1 MLKVEG
7 EKKKTKT
14 WNTYRKFTRSYTWD
28 KPREQLKNTRAHGGP
43 DRVLP
48 SLKPSR
54 LNRLFPPGCASES
67 HVRPPDA
74 GGLLTYLR
82 GWSPTPHPRTQN

>member
-7 EKKKTKT
+7 EKKKKKN
-14 WNTYRKFTRSYTWD
+14 WNTFRKFTRSYTWD

-54 LNRLFPPGCASES
+54 LNRLFPPGCA
-67 HVRPPDA
+67 
-74 GGLLTYLR
+74 
-82 GWSPTPHPRTQN
+82 